1 MMMQQMAEIYAGG
14 NGQYILLINSL
25 ELSSK
30 KTSSESALDKFK
42 LKNRFKINWKFFK
55 VKGNLTSEMM
65 NQIIL

>member
-1 MMMQQMAEIYAGG
+1 MAEIYAGG

-55 VKGNLTSEMM
+55 GNLTSEMM